1 MKLLSVEYRDSTP
14 SSKSSVMSASATSQ
28 LALEKPSMQA
38 HLPVSKSHTPLL
50 LQYWYS
56 VQERAKRVGGSVE
69 AVTAVATVAA
79 AVTVLGGGVAEI
91 ASQAAAVRARG
102 KLLPCPACS
111 TTAVP

>member
-1 MKLLSVEYRDSTP
+1 MKLLSVECSDSTS

-56 VQERAKRVGGSVE
+56 TRERAKRVVGSAE
-69 AVTAVATVAA
+69 AVTAAVAAVATVAA
-79 AVTVLGGGVAEI
+79 AVAVLGSG
-91 ASQAAAVRARG
+91 RPR
-102 KLLPCPACS
+102 
-111 TTAVP
+111 